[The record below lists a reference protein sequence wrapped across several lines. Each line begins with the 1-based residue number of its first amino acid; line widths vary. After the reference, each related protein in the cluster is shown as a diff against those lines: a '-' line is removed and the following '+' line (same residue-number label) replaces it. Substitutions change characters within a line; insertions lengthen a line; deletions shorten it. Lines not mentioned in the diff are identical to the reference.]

1 MSELIMGLPDAK
13 QLASPQ
19 RVTEV
24 IIAFILISYHLS
36 VRETVFHFNYI
47 RMVNL

>member
-24 IIAFILISYHLS
+24 VGYHSFLFSFLAIFLSGKLFFILIISE
-36 VRETVFHFNYI
+36 R
-47 RMVNL
+47 